1 MLNKFGY
8 DFSEEEVSGFKTKV
22 LAASHIAILPHSRAD
37 GDALGSASGLQ
48 LALKTLGISSEII
61 CPDLPKVKM
70 VCQYEIAK
78 FTKKPDL
85 LISVDCASKERCF
98 LPVEFDQIF
107 FLNIDHHI
115 SNTLFADLNI
125 VKNAPSACEVL
136 TALLSLAFG
145 DEVFDKQVA
154 EALLFGVMSDTL
166 IFSTS
171 EVAIQSFQITE
182 FLLSFKVDYQKVKSN
197 VQSFIPVKNFKNWA
211 DIILKAEVFLE
222 GKVFVLKLTKNL
234 IVQLNVVQNDFA
246 GFINYVASNVDSE
259 VVVFISEFE
268 DKCIDVSIRSKK
280 ANVNL
285 IAQDFLGGG
294 HKKASGFKV
303 KNKKLAILE
312 EDLLKKIAEELMSI
326 L

>member
-8 DFSEEEVSGFKTKV
+8 DFSKEEVGNFKSKV
-22 LAASHIAILPHSRAD
+22 LLASHVAILPHSRAD
-37 GDALGSASGLQ
+37 GDALGSARGLQ
-48 LALKTLGISSEII
+48 LVLKKLGISSEII

-70 VCQYEIAK
+70 VCHYEIAT

-98 LPVEFDQIF
+98 LPSDFEDIF
-107 FLNIDHHI
+107 FINIDHHI

-136 TALLSLAFG
+136 VALFSLAFG
-145 DEVFDKQVA
+145 DDVFDKQVA

-171 EVAIQSFQITE
+171 EVSIQSFQIAE
-182 FLLSFKVDYQKVKSN
+182 FLLSFNADYQKVKSN

-211 DIILKAEVFLE
+211 DVILKSELFLE
-222 GKVFVLKLTKNL
+222 GKVLVLKLTKNL
-234 IVQLNVVQNDFA
+234 IVQLDVVQNDFA
-246 GFINYVASNVDSE
+246 GFINYVASNVDSDI
-259 VVVFISEFE
+259 VVFISEFE
-268 DKCIDVSIRSKK
+268 DGCIDVSMRSKK
-280 ANVNL
+280 SDVNI
-285 IAQDFLGGG
+285 IAQSFLGGG
-294 HKKASGFKV
+294 HKKASGFKI
-303 KNKKLAILE
+303 KNKALSILE
-312 EDLLKKIAEELMSI
+312 DDLLKKIGEELKSV